1 MALAFLCSAII
12 VRTRLWTRKRNYLRA
27 VEKRPHAFFGYGPFE
42 LGIGGLIG
50 REEIV
55 PDDGRIRVIDHFER
69 PLTFVLK
76 PMIETFTVI
85 PSLVTRRDNGESMI
99 FGSCSIIAASS
110 NHPSLFALG
119 RPYQGLAG
127 VRSLRAILRL
137 LRSPNMRPK
146 RPTHVSIDQVR
157 VTREG
162 NAASIDHADAS
173 APNVHLTIGPGIE
186 LMSDADIVAMYND
199 ILDAQWALLQD
210 WDKTVVEEPPGEP
223 QNDYHE
229 CSDQW
234 VPRGDVLRCIVDDG
248 GPDGE
253 VTIHIDDGELS
264 LAEFGRLLKVHA
276 GWGMGIA
283 FVPEEFATENPKV
296 KVRKP
301 KGRKR

>member
-1 MALAFLCSAII
+1 
-12 VRTRLWTRKRNYLRA
+12 
-27 VEKRPHAFFGYGPFE
+27 
-42 LGIGGLIG
+42 
-50 REEIV
+50 
-55 PDDGRIRVIDHFER
+55 
-69 PLTFVLK
+69 
-76 PMIETFTVI
+76 
-85 PSLVTRRDNGESMI
+85 
-99 FGSCSIIAASS
+99 
-110 NHPSLFALG
+110 
-119 RPYQGLAG
+119 
-127 VRSLRAILRL
+127 
-137 LRSPNMRPK
+137 MRPK

-162 NAASIDHADAS
+162 DAARIDHADAS

-186 LMSDADIVAMYND
+186 SMSDADIVAMYND

-223 QNDYHE
+223 QKDYHE

-264 LAEFGRLLKVHA
+264 LAEFGRLLRVHA

-283 FVPEEFATENPKV
+283 FVPEEFVTENPKV